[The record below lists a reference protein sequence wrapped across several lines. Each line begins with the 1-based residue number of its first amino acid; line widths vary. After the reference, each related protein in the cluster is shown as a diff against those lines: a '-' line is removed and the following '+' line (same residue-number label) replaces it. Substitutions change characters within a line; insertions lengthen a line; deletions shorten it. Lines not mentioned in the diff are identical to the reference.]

1 MMNYLLDNNIVSL
14 AIKQNLK
21 ILPKILVVDAKE
33 ENIFI
38 SCITYFEIRRGFLA
52 ADVPKQRAR
61 FEDFCQRYPIILLDD
76 LAILEKAAF
85 MLI

>member
-52 ADVPKQRAR
+52 LM
-61 FEDFCQRYPIILLDD
+61 LLNNGQYLRIFVKDIR
-76 LAILEKAAF
+76 LF
-85 MLI
+85 F